1 MDTDFLDR
9 TVLKLITDYEYEP
22 LLLDDKVSALL
33 DELWVGK
40 ESYECDGQIT
50 DYSMLSFLVSS
61 RIKSLKGKKLEYQA
75 LLSNNFKVFIEE
87 ENFWF
92 QYKFRRRSIGYIFKK
107 ELMSTIFICGLLMLI
122 NYKYLTNF
130 NIKANFTI
138 Y

>member
-1 MDTDFLDR
+1 M
-9 TVLKLITDYEYEP
+9 
-22 LLLDDKVSALL
+22 
-33 DELWVGK
+33 
-40 ESYECDGQIT
+40 
-50 DYSMLSFLVSS
+50 
-61 RIKSLKGKKLEYQA
+61 KGKKLEYKA

-130 NIKANFTI
+130 NIEANFTI
-138 Y
+138 YQENAQYLTKLYQNTNYWIMVGQ